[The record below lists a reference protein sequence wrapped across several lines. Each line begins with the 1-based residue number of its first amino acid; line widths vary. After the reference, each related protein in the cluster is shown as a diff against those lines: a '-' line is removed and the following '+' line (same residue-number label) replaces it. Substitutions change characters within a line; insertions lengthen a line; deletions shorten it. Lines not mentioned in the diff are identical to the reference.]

1 MSKTLKNIAGM
12 SLGTFFSRAT
22 GFLKLA
28 LMGAVLGLSPE
39 ADAYNLAHVLPAMI
53 YELVLGGILSA
64 VFIPVVVEQ
73 LALPDRDRAWRNI
86 SQIVNA
92 ALLALGAATI
102 ACWLASYQLVQIQ
115 TLKADPG
122 TRHMVWFFFIF
133 FVPQIFLY
141 GLSAMAAGILNAR
154 DRFVAAAFAPVVNN
168 LVAIAALA
176 AYKLVPG
183 FGLAGLALGTTL
195 GVLGQAIF
203 QLPSLRKA
211 GWRYYPEVSFQH
223 PAVRQIISLSWP
235 VLLYVVFNQINLV
248 VQNNLAIRISG
259 GVSALQY
266 AFQFYLLPHGLFA
279 VSIGTVLLPQLSALA
294 VRKDWAGF
302 AANIERGVVWSALVI
317 IPASVVYA
325 VFGQPI
331 IQVLMQRGL
340 FVRGDTEMM
349 AGVLKYYALG
359 LFPFTVY
366 LFLNRV
372 FYSLQD
378 TKTPLGLNF
387 IGNAFNSLFNLAIV
401 GTMGAAG
408 LALGHATAYTL
419 IALLSLG
426 LIGRRIREIRWMAVF
441 IPLAKIIAASL
452 AAGLLALAATHLWP
466 RLTTG
471 VGAGAEA
478 AILAAILALLVLV
491 YLGISRL
498 MGIVELE
505 ALWSI
510 FKKRLSGASR
520 D

>member
-1 MSKTLKNIAGM
+1 M

-28 LMGAVLGLSPE
+28 LMGAVLGLSPA

-92 ALLALGAATI
+92 ALLALGGATI

-115 TLKADPG
+115 TLKADSG
-122 TRHMVWFFFIF
+122 TRHLVWFFFIF

-141 GLSAMAAGILNAR
+141 GLSALASGILNAR
-154 DRFVAAAFAPVVNN
+154 ERFVAAAFAPVVNN

-211 GWRYYPEVSFQH
+211 GWRYYPKVSFRH

-248 VQNNLAIRISG
+248 VQNNLAIRIPG

-266 AFQFYLLPHGLFA
+266 AFQFYLLPTACSRYPSG
-279 VSIGTVLLPQLSALA
+279 PCCCLSF
-294 VRKDWAGF
+294 RPW
-302 AANIERGVVWSALVI
+302 R
-317 IPASVVYA
+317 
-325 VFGQPI
+325 
-331 IQVLMQRGL
+331 
-340 FVRGDTEMM
+340 
-349 AGVLKYYALG
+349 
-359 LFPFTVY
+359 
-366 LFLNRV
+366 
-372 FYSLQD
+372 
-378 TKTPLGLNF
+378 
-387 IGNAFNSLFNLAIV
+387 
-401 GTMGAAG
+401 
-408 LALGHATAYTL
+408 
-419 IALLSLG
+419 
-426 LIGRRIREIRWMAVF
+426 
-441 IPLAKIIAASL
+441 
-452 AAGLLALAATHLWP
+452 
-466 RLTTG
+466 
-471 VGAGAEA
+471 
-478 AILAAILALLVLV
+478 
-491 YLGISRL
+491 
-498 MGIVELE
+498 
-505 ALWSI
+505 
-510 FKKRLSGASR
+510 
-520 D
+520 